1 MITAYSS
8 LGSFTFD
15 PNTGKVLNS
24 ALDAEMATPIRVDI
38 EEYKKYYGTE
48 FNEGVDI
55 LDIGYW
61 MEDGSYEPPE
71 NDWREEKKQLL
82 LDSL

>member
-1 MITAYSS
+1 MVKAYSS

-15 PNTGKVLNS
+15 PISGEVFISELAS
-24 ALDAEMATPIRVDI
+24 EMDTPIRVDI
-38 EEYKKYYGTE
+38 AEYKRYYGTE

-61 MEDGSYEPPE
+61 IENGSYVPAE

-82 LDSL
+82 LDNL

>member
-15 PNTGKVLNS
+15 PVSGEVFIS
-24 ALDAEMATPIRVDI
+24 ELDAQMDTPIRVDI
-38 EEYKKYYGTE
+38 AEYKEYYGTE

-61 MEDGSYEPPE
+61 IDGGSYVPPE

-82 LDSL
+82 LDTL